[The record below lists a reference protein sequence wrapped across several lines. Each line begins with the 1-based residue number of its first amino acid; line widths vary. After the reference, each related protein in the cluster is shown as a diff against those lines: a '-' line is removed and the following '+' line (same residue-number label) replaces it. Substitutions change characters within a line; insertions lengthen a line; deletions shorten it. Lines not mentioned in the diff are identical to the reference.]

1 MLRKWGLIQ
10 VRQLSFVDRDMVMRH
25 FGGGIGHLRNA
36 PPQTKL
42 KNVSETMDTDS
53 DSGSEMP
60 ERVTLNTDNRRP
72 STPGSESESD
82 SASSSSED
90 SQEEEEEEE
99 EQSDE
104 EEDWDL
110 GYATS

>member
-1 MLRKWGLIQ
+1 
-10 VRQLSFVDRDMVMRH
+10 
-25 FGGGIGHLRNA
+25 
-36 PPQTKL
+36 
-42 KNVSETMDTDS
+42 MDTDS

-82 SASSSSED
+82 LASSSNED
-90 SQEEEEEEE
+90 SQEEEEEE